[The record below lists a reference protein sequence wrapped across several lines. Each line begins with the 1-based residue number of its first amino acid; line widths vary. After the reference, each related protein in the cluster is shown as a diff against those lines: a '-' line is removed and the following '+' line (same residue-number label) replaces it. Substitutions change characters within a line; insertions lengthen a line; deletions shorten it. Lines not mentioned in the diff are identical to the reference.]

1 VTRQESDGKSSG
13 EQLLIGSEVNDPY
26 SVVCGNAPDLENV
39 IGQLSKQK

>member
-13 EQLLIGSEVNDPY
+13 ELLIGSEVNDPY
-26 SVVCGNAPDLENV
+26 SVVCRNVPNLENV